1 MMRVLAVLFLV
12 LLCLSATACGKS
24 SKQTASTTATTKQII
39 LPPSKNPTDWALRVV
54 EILMRPMN
62 QDFNVVNGF
71 SNPNVIVYIANQN
84 PATLRIVKRRLNDL
98 ARCTQR
104 MVAMGPPPKS
114 KFALPKVY
122 SQLKAACVTYVD
134 LAQRLQKATL
144 FMSSGRNDVFQQ
156 GRKLL
161 REAAPINNKA
171 AVQYAAA
178 IKTAQAIPAFRKAG
192 LQPSL

>member
-1 MMRVLAVLFLV
+1 MKVLALVFLV
-12 LLCLSATACGKS
+12 LVCLSATACGKS
-24 SKQTASTTATTKQII
+24 SKQAASTTSSTNKQLI
-39 LPPSKNPTDWALRVV
+39 LPPSKNADDWALRVV

-62 QDFNVVNGF
+62 QDLNVVNGF
-71 SNPNVIVYIANQN
+71 SDPSIIVYIANQN
-84 PATLRIVKRRLNDL
+84 ATTLRIIKRRMNDL

-104 MVAMGPPPKS
+104 VVAIGPPPKS
-114 KFALPKVY
+114 KFALPSVY

-134 LAQRLQKATL
+134 LAHRLQKATL

-161 REAAPINNKA
+161 RQSAPTNNRAAA
-171 AVQYAAA
+171 QYAKA
-178 IKTAQAIPAFRKAG
+178 IKTAQKIPPFLKAG

>member
-1 MMRVLAVLFLV
+1 MKTMAVLFLV

-24 SKQTASTTATTKQII
+24 SKRSAPTTPTTNGSPI
-39 LPPSKNPTDWALRVV
+39 LPQAKDPNDWALRVV

-62 QDFNVVNGF
+62 KDFNVVNGF
-71 SNPNVIVYIANQN
+71 RDPNLIVYIANQN
-84 PATLRIVKRRLNDL
+84 QATLRIINRRLTDL

-104 MVAMGPPPKS
+104 MVAIGPPPKS
-114 KFALPKVY
+114 APRLQPVY
-122 SQLKAACVTYVD
+122 NQLKTACVTYVD
-134 LAQRLQKATL
+134 LAHRLQKATL